1 MIDPKKRA
9 AAERALKDAVLAM
22 SRTSQGMLPVYM
34 GLRQRATEDP
44 AVTVRLNVGNCG
56 VELEYNVDFVTK
68 LETSMLGAVVYMQC
82 LKVALHHCDHRKKEP
97 LSMLKLA
104 SDIVVAEYARKVVD
118 TSRADNYE
126 ILNRLFPSIWEH
138 WDVLGKHGFMPE
150 NDLVLEKLFSIFSE
164 EQESIEK
171 QKGMK
176 PREEREQSSSEGEPG
191 EDGEESGEASDEGEP
206 QDSKSGGDEG
216 EGEGEDSD
224 DSGESSPGDSGEQR
238 EGDGDN
244 PGEGEGEGDK
254 SDEGDGEPGDGEPG
268 EGEGDGDSD
277 GDGEAEGDTGDAP
290 AAPGAG
296 TGNYEAMEKY
306 FSLESA
312 EAETENWA
320 QDEAATDRIT
330 ATVMDALDKGMF
342 DRMRGKLPLAL
353 RDANRLKVDTAAM
366 FRKFLTSVMDDETR
380 SSWGRRNRKYMKY
393 GVIAPGYLYDE
404 TPRILMCVDVS
415 GSMYV
420 DNLIGECLKVMD
432 AVCNGISVDLVYWDA
447 VCSPVFDTP
456 KTIKEVEIYG
466 GGYTNPDCVLQK
478 LGPDRFKYDG
488 LVFITDCEFSWNEPP
503 RARQIMILRAG
514 DRKYDFPSW
523 CVYKDEL
530 KNFINK

>member
-1 MIDPKKRA
+1 M
-9 AAERALKDAVLAM
+9 KDAVRVM
-22 SRTSQGMLPVYM
+22 SMTAHGMLPVYM
-34 GLRQRATEDP
+34 SLRKRPTDDP
-44 AVTVRLNVGNCG
+44 SVTVRVNVGSG
-56 VELEYNVDFVTK
+56 GLELEYNVDFVTG
-68 LETSMLGAVVYMQC
+68 LETTMLGAVVYMQC
-82 LKVALHHCDHRKKEP
+82 LKVALHHCDHRRKEP
-97 LSMLKLA
+97 ISMLKLA

-150 NDLVLEKLFSIFSE
+150 NDLVLEKLFAIFSE
-164 EQESIEK
+164 EQESIAK

-191 EDGEESGEASDEGEP
+191 EEGEESGEESGEGEP

-216 EGEGEDSD
+216 EGEGEDSG

-254 SDEGDGEPGDGEPG
+254 SDEGDGEPGEG
-268 EGEGDGDSD
+268 EGEGETD
-277 GDGEAEGDTGDAP
+277 GDGDAEGDTGDAP

-312 EAETENWA
+312 GTETENWR
-320 QDEAATDRIT
+320 QDDAATDRIT
-330 ATVMDALDKGMF
+330 ATVMDAIEKGMF

-353 RDANRLKVDTAAM
+353 RDANRLKVDTTAM
-366 FRKFLTSVMDDETR
+366 FRKFIASVMDDDTTP
-380 SSWGRRNRKYMKY
+380 SWSRRNRKYMKY

-415 GSMYV
+415 GSMYL
-420 DNLIGECLKVMD
+420 DNIIGECMKVMD
-432 AVCNGISVDLVYWDA
+432 AVFNGISVDMVYWDA
-447 VCSPVFDTP
+447 VCSPVFGTP
-456 KTIKEVEIYG
+456 RSMKEVEVYG

-488 LVFITDCEFSWNEPP
+488 LVFLTDCEFVWNEPP
-503 RARQIMILRAG
+503 RPRQIMILRTG
-514 DRKYDFPSW
+514 DRGHDFPDW
-523 CVYKDEL
+523 CIYRDEL